1 MESVKIKVTQRNGET
16 TVKSDKGSE
25 FKFGGKMLSET
36 VIASLVFQTVYVNFE
51 KLRNVCENFEIN
63 LTMDYTAHQD
73 ETQVDFLRLTIKQG
87 SWYKCIKDVMD
98 NKCEVRLFTKD
109 EYYLCP
115 KDGMLVTDN
124 NKTMQWQEWHHP
136 QNCFIEENPV
146 TYK

>member
-1 MESVKIKVTQRNGET
+1 MESVKIKVTRRNGET
-16 TVKSDKGSE
+16 IVKSDKGSE
-25 FKFGGKMLSET
+25 FKFGGKMLPET

-51 KLRNVCENFEIN
+51 KLRDVSEKFEIN
-63 LTMDYTAHQD
+63 LTMDYTVHQA
-73 ETQVDFLRLTIKQG
+73 ETQVNFLRLTIKQG
-87 SWYKCIKDVMD
+87 GWYKCVKDVMD

-136 QNCFIEENPV
+136 ENCFIEDV
-146 TYK
+146 RVLR

>member
-1 MESVKIKVTQRNGET
+1 METKKLQIKSQNQKNVILKILEDDNPT
-16 TVKSDKGSE
+16 TYH
-25 FKFGGKMLSET
+25 T
-36 VIASLVFQTVYVNFE
+36 FE
-51 KLRNVCENFEIN
+51 DADMENIMIDGNISFDAMAQI
-63 LTMDYTAHQD
+63 
-73 ETQVDFLRLTIKQG
+73 VDFLRLKIKQG
-87 SWYKCIKDVMD
+87 IWYKCVKDVMD